1 LDYITAVKRLLPFL
15 LTIFILAGCATST
28 VESRR
33 HERGASYAG
42 LPADM
47 KALVDEGR
55 IKVGMPMDGVY
66 IAWGA
71 PAQVLQSE
79 NQGGA
84 ATIWLYEGGWMEEN
98 RYWSHRSLRTDY
110 QPRTY
115 VRAQVVF
122 GDGVVKEWHTLPQPA
137 Y

>member
-1 LDYITAVKRLLPFL
+1 MKPFL
-15 LTIFILAGCATST
+15 PLFVLTCLIAGCATST
-28 VESRR
+28 VETRR
-33 HERGASYAG
+33 QERAAAYAS

-47 KALVDEGR
+47 KVLVDQGR
-55 IKVGMPMDGVY
+55 IKVGMLMDAVY
-66 IAWGA
+66 IAWGP

-98 RYWSHRSLRTDY
+98 RYWSHRRLERDY

-122 GDGVVKEWHTLPQPA
+122 VNGLVKEWHALPQPVN
-137 Y
+137 